1 MGKEIAE
8 IPNFKS
14 MELKKHV
21 AVIHSNSNISL
32 LQRKISNA
40 LLFHAYETLLTK
52 DEHEIQISQLTRLI
66 GYDSHDHKKIKQ
78 SLMNLLATV
87 IEWNIVDGDKIDQNN
102 TWNASSIIADAS
114 ITGST
119 CSYSYSNKM
128 RKLLYHP
135 SMYGRLNMHVL
146 AKFQSSYGLALY
158 ENCNR
163 YQDIGQTPWFDLEK
177 FRKLMGVEDDKYKIF
192 RDFKVRVLDKA
203 VEEVNKFSS
212 LIVEPQLKKI
222 NRKVVSVQ
230 FLIQRIRDVDIEATK
245 NKLAEKGLHEVLK
258 VNYGFSDKQILDI
271 LKQFDENYITEKI
284 KLVESSPSYMAG
296 KIKNLGKYL
305 LSALNDDYQPIKSS
319 KKKKEDNDKKIPQ
332 NKLLQYKKYVRNA
345 IFLELN
351 KTTESDKGVFLD
363 EFVGHIKHSV
373 FYSQYVRDG
382 LKDILVEDQ
391 FIKYVMNKQNWL
403 TKNILQYD
411 KWIEK

>member
-8 IPNFKS
+8 FPNFKS

-163 YQDIGQTPWFDLEK
+163 YQDIGQTPWFDLDK
-177 FRKLMGVEDDKYKIF
+177 FRKLMGVEDNKYKIF

-203 VEEVNKFSS
+203 VEEVNKFST
-212 LIVEPQLKKI
+212 LIVDPQLKKI

-230 FLIQRIRDVDIEATK
+230 FLIKRIRDIDIESTK

-258 VNYGFSDKQILDI
+258 VYYGFSAKQIVDVLGE
-271 LKQFDENYITEKI
+271 FDENYITEKI
-284 KLVESSPSYMAG
+284 KLVESSPSYKAG

-305 LSALNDDYQPIKSS
+305 LSALNDDYQSIKSS
-319 KKKKEDNDKKIPQ
+319 KNKKEGDDKKIPQ

-345 IFLELN
+345 IFLEFDKAQDN
-351 KTTESDKGVFLD
+351 DKGMFLD

-382 LKDILVEDQ
+382 LNNILVEDQ
-391 FIKYVMNKQNWL
+391 FIKYVLNKQNWL
-403 TKNILQYD
+403 TKNIMQYD
-411 KWIEK
+411 KWIET